1 VSVAN
6 GNRRRLARKQ
16 ALNLA
21 TEVVDIRHFGAG
33 DFAALLEAESI
44 AWAKS
49 LRWDYTPSA
58 RLIAACLADKRL
70 SGYALVSDQRIQGYS
85 FFLYED
91 QKGLIGNLFVEPNG
105 SFKEHALILL
115 DHVIET
121 LKATPGLRRVEAQLP
136 HFGLQDLE
144 SCFERHQFVAYLRR
158 FMALRLKRR
167 PRSSMLLAESPHATS
182 RSSSTALGNFI
193 IERWE
198 RKHDEA
204 AAQLLYHAYRGHIDG
219 EINDQYRSLQ
229 GSLRLIENIVHLRGC
244 GENVP
249 QASLVAVHRPTG
261 KLAGILALT
270 AVRPTTAHIPQIAV
284 SREFQRAGLGIGL
297 MEASFREL
305 ERLGFEEVSLTVT
318 DLNAN
323 AVRFYKRLGFETF
336 RTFGAFA
343 WNRPAL

>member
-1 VSVAN
+1 
-6 GNRRRLARKQ
+6 LT
-16 ALNLA
+16 

-33 DFAALLEAESI
+33 DFAALLEAESS
-44 AWAKS
+44 AWTKS
-49 LRWDYTPSA
+49 LRWDYTPSV

-70 SGYALVSDQRIQGYS
+70 SGYALVADQRIQGYS

-105 SFKEHALILL
+105 SSREHALLLL

-136 HFGLQDLE
+136 HFALQELE
-144 SCFERHQFVAYLRR
+144 SCFERHQFATYLRR
-158 FMALRLKRR
+158 FMALRLK
-167 PRSSMLLAESPHATS
+167 S
-182 RSSSTALGNFI
+182 RLSGSLPLTEPLRGAHRFSSTVPEDFI
-193 IERWE
+193 IEPWE
-198 RKHDEA
+198 RRHDEEA
-204 AAQLLYHAYRGHIDG
+204 ARLLYHAYRGHIDA
-219 EINDQYRSLQ
+219 EINDQYCSLQ
-229 GSLRLIENIVHLRGC
+229 GSLRLIENIVHLHGC

-249 QASLVAVHRPTG
+249 QASLVVIQRDTG

-284 SREFQRAGLGIGL
+284 SREFQRGGLGIGL

-305 ERLGFEEVSLTVT
+305 GKLGFEEVSLTVT
-318 DLNAN
+318 DLNVN
-323 AVRFYKRLGFETF
+323 AVRFYERLGFETF

-343 WNRPAL
+343 WNRPAP